1 MNIKYVNEMVACG
14 PVSFRLIL
22 TKGE

>member
-1 MNIKYVNEMVACG
+1 MNIKYVNETIACG

>member
-1 MNIKYVNEMVACG
+1 MNIKYVNETIECG